1 MSIPKRR
8 IRGVMVGIDIGK
20 FRFECHIEGQSGTSS
35 HANAATYFETFE
47 QSLPDAVA
55 WIVLEATGG
64 YEKRLRRYL
73 QGCGYRVH
81 VAHPVRVRAFATAH
95 GMLAKTDPID
105 AQVLSDYARAM
116 APFALQ
122 VETAERQQIQVLI
135 RRRTQLVEQR
145 KAETNRL
152 DKTTEPSAIASL
164 HRHMAWLDEE
174 LKLLEAELEAMLQT
188 HPRLMAQVA
197 LYESVCGIGR
207 QSSLT
212 LLADL
217 PELGQANE
225 KALTALVGLAPYAR
239 DSSTLKKRRRIRGGR
254 PTVRRV
260 LYMAAI
266 SAIRYNPDLRPFY
279 QRLRKRGKPGKV
291 AVIAVMRKLL
301 LVLNAVARRQ
311 TPWEPNRSAAM
322 T

>member
-1 MSIPKRR
+1 MSIPKRLL
-8 IRGVMVGIDIGK
+8 RGVMVGIDIGK
-20 FRFECHIEGQSGTSS
+20 FRFECHIEGQAGTSNHTNS
-35 HANAATYFETFE
+35 AADFEGFE

-64 YEKRLRRYL
+64 YEKPLSRYL

-95 GMLAKTDPID
+95 GVLAKTDPID
-105 AQVLSDYARAM
+105 ARVLSDYGRAM
-116 APFALQ
+116 APFELR
-122 VETAERQQIQVLI
+122 VESAERQQLQSLI

-152 DKTTEPSAIASL
+152 DKTTEPGAIASL
-164 HRHMAWLDEE
+164 HRHLAWLDEE
-174 LKLLEAELEAMLQT
+174 LKLLEGELEAMLQT
-188 HPRLMAQVA
+188 HKRLMAQVA
-197 LYESVCGIGR
+197 LYESVCGVGR

-260 LYMAAI
+260 LYMAAV
-266 SAIRYNPDLRPFY
+266 SAIRYNPDLGPFY

-291 AVIAVMRKLL
+291 AIIAVMRKLL

-311 TPWEPNRSAAM
+311 TPWEVNPPSLA

>member
-1 MSIPKRR
+1 MSIPKRVVE
-8 IRGVMVGIDIGK
+8 GVMVGIDIGK
-20 FRFECHIEGQSGTSS
+20 FRFESHIEHQAGTQSHENTTEGFD
-35 HANAATYFETFE
+35 ALRR
-47 QSLPDAVA
+47 SLPDDVA

-64 YEKRLRRYL
+64 YEKPLSRYL
-73 QGCGYRVH
+73 QSCGYRVH

-95 GMLAKTDPID
+95 GTQAKTDPID
-105 AQVLSDYARAM
+105 ARVLSDYGRAM
-116 APFALQ
+116 APFELR
-122 VETAERQQIQVLI
+122 VETAERQRIQSLI

-152 DKTTEPSAIASL
+152 DKTTEPSALASL
-164 HRHMAWLDEE
+164 HRHRAWLDQE
-174 LKLLEAELEAMLQT
+174 LELLENELEAILQT
-188 HPRLMAQVA
+188 HQRLMAKVA

-207 QSSLT
+207 QSALT

-217 PELGQANE
+217 PELGQTNE
-225 KALTALVGLAPYAR
+225 KSLTALVGLAPYAR
-239 DSSTLKKRRRIRGGR
+239 DSSTLQKRRRIRGGR
-254 PTVRRV
+254 PTVRRA

-266 SAIRYNPDLRPFY
+266 SAIRYNPDLKPFY

-291 AVIAVMRKLL
+291 ALVAVMRKLL

-311 TPWEPNRSAAM
+311 TPWEANPPSLA